1 MNETS
6 QLDLVW
12 VVAFTFVPMMI
23 SASLLRA
30 KGVTG
35 LLAIT
40 GAISVAVVVF
50 MDFQDFRLAVG
61 AIAALLGL
69 FVGGKISDAREL
81 AKMKQAKA
89 VEKRRRDA
97 WLRGR

>member
-1 MNETS
+1 MNGTD
-6 QLDLVW
+6 QLGLVW
-12 VVAFTFVPMMI
+12 VIIFTFVPMMV
-23 SASLLRA
+23 SASLLRS

-40 GAISVAVVVF
+40 GSIAVVVVVF

-81 AKMKQAKA
+81 AKMKRTTV
-89 VEKRRRDA
+89 VEKQRRDA
-97 WLRGR
+97 MLRGK